1 MTHYQILMDIINHP
15 KPHHVLVEKP
25 LCTTVADCK
34 KVATMLFIIFIFILE
49 SSGTVSSFSILI
61 LWSNSMPLIFFFF
74 YIYSTMNHP
83 PLWIQEEA
91 FIIVIHQMNDVNYV
105 AIEDSCVFVK
115 NLFVLN
121 PQNAKTHDVN
131 KNMITCKEGI
141 KVRKGLF
148 LLLVFNACWCL
159 FFSSLKY
166 LINFVMF
173 WK

>member
-1 MTHYQILMDIINHP
+1 MCSLRNRCARQLRTAKRLLQCYSLFLFLYWNQVELSRPFRFWFFGQIP
-15 KPHHVLVEKP
+15 
-25 LCTTVADCK
+25 C
-34 KVATMLFIIFIFILE
+34 
-49 SSGTVSSFSILI
+49 
-61 LWSNSMPLIFFFF
+61 LWFFFFFF

-121 PQNAKTHDVN
+121 PRNTKTHDVN

-148 LLLVFNACWCL
+148 LLLLFNACWCL

>member
-1 MTHYQILMDIINHP
+1 MCSLRNRCARQLRTAKRLLQCYSLFLFLYWNQVELSRPFRFWFFGQIP
-15 KPHHVLVEKP
+15 
-25 LCTTVADCK
+25 C
-34 KVATMLFIIFIFILE
+34 
-49 SSGTVSSFSILI
+49 
-61 LWSNSMPLIFFFF
+61 LWFFFFF

-131 KNMITCKEGI
+131 KNMITCKWEKDYFYYCYSMHVDVYSFPLWNI
-141 KVRKGLF
+141 WSI
-148 LLLVFNACWCL
+148 LLCFGNRL
-159 FFSSLKY
+159 LKLPGRDRIY
-166 LINFVMF
+166 WF
-173 WK
+173 KSD